1 MGSFVITARESSR
14 AGCRLTESQS
24 RAERVTR
31 DSITSRALF
40 SNQIVE
46 ITDRT

>member
-1 MGSFVITARESSR
+1 MGSFVITASTSR

-40 SNQIVE
+40 SNQIAE
-46 ITDRT
+46 ITERT